1 MSLRSLMRSLMRPL
15 ALAAAGFLLLQAG
28 PAGAAKNTLTI
39 GLVVEP
45 EGLDPTIAAP
55 TVIREVT
62 WLNIY
67 EGLVRLDENGHV
79 LPLLAQSWTVSDDG
93 LTYTFKLQPGVKF
106 HDDTPFDSSIVK
118 FSLDRARASDSTNA
132 QKQFFEHFAAVPREG
147 NLMRLFFEQTRH
159 YSLVDPV
166 VFCNQ

>member
-1 MSLRSLMRSLMRPL
+1 MRGDDSVRAHFGPSSERTQSENMAAMSLRSLMRSLLRPLIRPL
-15 ALAAAGFLLLQAG
+15 ALAAAALLLLQAG
-28 PAGAAKNTLTI
+28 PAAAAKNTLTV

-79 LPLLAQSWTVSDDG
+79 LPLLAQSWTPPDAAPPS
-93 LTYTFKLQPGVKF
+93 FFSPQPGVSS
-106 HDDTPFDSSIVK
+106 HAGPLFDSSIAN
-118 FSLDRARASDSTNA
+118 FPLAR
-132 QKQFFEHFAAVPREG
+132 PR
-147 NLMRLFFEQTRH
+147 
-159 YSLVDPV
+159 P
-166 VFCNQ
+166 

>member
-15 ALAAAGFLLLQAG
+15 ALAATALLLLQAG
-28 PAGAAKNTLTI
+28 PAAAAKNTLTV

-93 LTYTFKLQPGVKF
+93 LTYEFVLREG
-106 HDDTPFDSSIVK
+106 IK
-118 FSLDRARASDSTNA
+118 FS
-132 QKQFFEHFAAVPREG
+132 QW
-147 NLMRLFFEQTRH
+147 
-159 YSLVDPV
+159 
-166 VFCNQ
+166 